1 MAVKRDPEAPRLSR
15 KASWL
20 AHGKRAGRKAP
31 GGAERGGRVR
41 SPREGPGLQ
50 HWASWAGEELPVPH
64 LAGPSGSQAW
74 APHELPDLGGV
85 PGAEEGAESQ
95 PHP

>member
-31 GGAERGGRVR
+31 GNRWNL
-41 SPREGPGLQ
+41 SLEG
-50 HWASWAGEELPVPH
+50 
-64 LAGPSGSQAW
+64 
-74 APHELPDLGGV
+74 
-85 PGAEEGAESQ
+85 
-95 PHP
+95 

>member
-1 MAVKRDPEAPRLSR
+1 MAVKRGPEAPRLSR

-31 GGAERGGRVR
+31 GGAGR
-41 SPREGPGLQ
+41 E
-50 HWASWAGEELPVPH
+50 GEELPVPH
-64 LAGPSGSQAW
+64 LAGSSGSQAW
-74 APHELPDLGGV
+74 APYELPDLGGV